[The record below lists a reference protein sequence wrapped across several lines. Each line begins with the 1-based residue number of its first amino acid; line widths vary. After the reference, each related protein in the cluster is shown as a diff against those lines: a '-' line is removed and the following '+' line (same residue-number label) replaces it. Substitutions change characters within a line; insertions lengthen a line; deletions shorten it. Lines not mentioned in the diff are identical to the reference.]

1 MDYTNGPERLLGGVS
16 VFDPGKMAAGGVP
29 WNLWDVVRAS
39 GLIVAV
45 SAVAVI
51 VLAMVEPGPAVT
63 VVVLVLPHSSMIAA
77 VWLFGVRNRSGWRP
91 VGFVAPP
98 LPQGLMLPGLVL
110 LASLGLGAIYV
121 RTVTALG
128 IDMLVPPRLPHEILA
143 EGPVR
148 LLSIAGVGIAG
159 PLIEEAFFRGF
170 LLAALVQPL
179 GPFRAAVVA
188 SAVFSAA
195 HASLAVVLPLF
206 FVGLLL
212 SWLYLRTGSLWPP
225 FAAHAAQNLLALAA
239 TLALEE
245 T

>member
-1 MDYTNGPERLLGGVS
+1 M
-16 VFDPGKMAAGGVP
+16 FDPDKMAADGIP
-29 WNLWDVVRAS
+29 WNTWDVVRAT

-45 SAVAVI
+45 SAVAV
-51 VLAMVEPGPAVT
+51 VVRALLEPGPAVT
-63 VVVLVLPHSSMIAA
+63 VVVLVLPHSSMLAA
-77 VWLFGVRNRSGWRP
+77 VWLFGARNRGGWRP

-98 LPQGLMLPGLVL
+98 LPRGLVLPGLVL
-110 LASLGLGAIYV
+110 LASLGVGAAYV

-128 IDMLVPPRLPHEILA
+128 LDMLVPPRLPHELLA
-143 EGPVR
+143 EGPAR
-148 LLSIAGVGIAG
+148 LLSIAGVGLAG

-179 GPFRAAVVA
+179 GPLRAAAVA
-188 SAVFSAA
+188 SAVFAAA

-206 FVGLLL
+206 VIGLLL
-212 SWLYLRTGSLWPP
+212 SWLYLRTGSIWPP

-239 TLALEE
+239 TLALED

>member
-1 MDYTNGPERLLGGVS
+1 MDYTNGPGGLPGGAS
-16 VFDPGKMAAGGVP
+16 VFDPGKMATEGVP
-29 WNLWDVVRAS
+29 WDLWDVVRAS

-45 SAVAVI
+45 SAVAVL
-51 VLAMVEPGPAVT
+51 VLASLEPAPAVT
-63 VVVLVLPHSSMIAA
+63 VAVLALPHSSMLAA
-77 VWLFGVRNRSGWRP
+77 VWLFGVRNRRGWRP

-98 LPQGLMLPGLVL
+98 LPQGLVLPGLVL
-110 LASLGLGAIYV
+110 LASLGLSAVYV
-121 RTVTALG
+121 TTVTALG
-128 IDMLVPPRLPHEILA
+128 LDMLAPPRLPNELLA
-143 EGPVR
+143 EGPAR
-148 LLSIAGVGIAG
+148 LLSVAGVGIAG

-179 GPFRAAVVA
+179 GPLRAAVVA

-206 FVGLLL
+206 LIGLLL

>member
-1 MDYTNGPERLLGGVS
+1 M
-16 VFDPGKMAAGGVP
+16 FDPGKIAAEGVP
-29 WNLWDVVRAS
+29 WGTWDVVRAI

-45 SAVAVI
+45 SAAAVV
-51 VLAMVEPGPAVT
+51 VLAVLEPGPAVS
-63 VVVLVLPHSSMIAA
+63 VVVLVLPHSSMFAA
-77 VWLFGVRNRSGWRP
+77 VWLFGVRNRRGWRP
-91 VGFVAPP
+91 VGFVVPP
-98 LPQGLMLPGLVL
+98 LPRGLVLPGLVL

-128 IDMLVPPRLPHEILA
+128 IDMLVPPRLPHELLA
-143 EGPVR
+143 EGPAR

-159 PLIEEAFFRGF
+159 PLIEEVFFRGF

-179 GPFRAAVVA
+179 GPLRAAVVS
-188 SAVFSAA
+188 SAVFSVA
-195 HASLAVVLPLF
+195 HASLAVVIPLF
-206 FVGLLL
+206 FIGLLL

>member
-1 MDYTNGPERLLGGVS
+1 M
-16 VFDPGKMAAGGVP
+16 FDPGKTAADGVP
-29 WNLWDVVRAS
+29 WNTWDVVRAI

-51 VLAMVEPGPAVT
+51 VLAVLEPGPVVT
-63 VVVLVLPHSSMIAA
+63 AVVLVLPHSSMLAA
-77 VWLFGVRNRSGWRP
+77 VWLFGVRNRGGWRP

-98 LPQGLMLPGLVL
+98 LPQGLLLPGLVL
-110 LASLGLGAIYV
+110 LASLGVGAVYV
-121 RTVTALG
+121 SVVTALG
-128 IDMLVPPRLPHEILA
+128 IDMLVPPRLPHELLA

-148 LLSIAGVGIAG
+148 LLSIAGVGLAG
-159 PLIEEAFFRGF
+159 PLIEEVFFRGF

-179 GPFRAAVVA
+179 GPLRAAAVA
-188 SAVFSAA
+188 SAVFAAA

-206 FVGLLL
+206 VIGLLL

-239 TLALEE
+239 TLALED

>member
-1 MDYTNGPERLLGGVS
+1 M
-16 VFDPGKMAAGGVP
+16 FDTETPAVP
-29 WNLWDVVRAS
+29 WNVWDVVRAI

-45 SAVAVI
+45 TAAVVV
-51 VLAMVEPGPAVT
+51 VLATLEPGPALMA
-63 VVVLVLPHSSMIAA
+63 VVLALPHSTMLAA
-77 VWLFGVRNRSGWRP
+77 VWLFGVRNRGGWRP
-91 VGFVAPP
+91 VGFVTPP
-98 LPQGLMLPGLVL
+98 LPQGLMLAGLVL
-110 LASLGLGAIYV
+110 LASLGAGAVYV
-121 RTVTALG
+121 SVVSALG
-128 IDMLVPPRLPHEILA
+128 LDVLLPPRLPHEVLG
-143 EGPVR
+143 EGPAR

-159 PLIEEAFFRGF
+159 PLIEEVFFRGF

-188 SAVFSAA
+188 SAVFAIA
-195 HASLAVVLPLF
+195 HASIAVVLPLF
-206 FVGLLL
+206 LTGLLL

>member
-1 MDYTNGPERLLGGVS
+1 MSDPE
-16 VFDPGKMAAGGVP
+16 ATTAGVP
-29 WNLWDVVRAS
+29 WNVWDVVRAS

-45 SAVAVI
+45 SAAALV
-51 VLAMVEPGPAVT
+51 VLAMLEPGPIITA
-63 VVVLVLPHSSMIAA
+63 VVLVLPHSSMLAA
-77 VWLFGVRNRSGWRP
+77 VWLFGIRKRGGWRP

-98 LPQGLMLPGLVL
+98 QPQGLLLPWPVL
-110 LASLGLGAIYV
+110 LVSLGVGATYV
-121 RTVTALG
+121 SIVSALG
-128 IDMLVPPRLPHEILA
+128 LDMLVPPKLPHELLG

-148 LLSIAGVGIAG
+148 VLSVAGVGLAG
-159 PLIEEAFFRGF
+159 PLIEEVFFRGF

-179 GPFRAAVVA
+179 GAFRAAVVA
-188 SAVFSAA
+188 SAVFAVA
-195 HASLAVVLPLF
+195 HASIAVVLPLF
-206 FVGLLL
+206 LTGLLL

>member
-1 MDYTNGPERLLGGVS
+1 M
-16 VFDPGKMAAGGVP
+16 FDTDMPGVP
-29 WNLWDVVRAS
+29 WNVWDVVRAT

-45 SAVAVI
+45 SAAVVA
-51 VLAMVEPGPAVT
+51 VLAMLEAGPALT
-63 VVVLVLPHSSMIAA
+63 AVVLALPHSTMLAA
-77 VWLFGVRNRSGWRP
+77 VWLFGVRNRGGWRP
-91 VGFVAPP
+91 VGFVSPK
-98 LPQGLMLPGLVL
+98 LPQGLLLATLVL
-110 LASLGLGAIYV
+110 LASLGAGGIYV
-121 RTVTALG
+121 TTVTALG
-128 IDMLVPPRLPHEILA
+128 IDMLVPPRLPHELLA

-179 GPFRAAVVA
+179 GPLRAAVVA
-188 SAVFSAA
+188 SAVFAAA
-195 HASLAVVLPLF
+195 HASIAVVLPLF
-206 FVGLLL
+206 FTGLLL